1 MGAKAPCFSTRL
13 TTPAM
18 ASEPYFAAAPSR
30 STSMR
35 SMALAGMV
43 FISTPLEPAPIPAPK
58 MCTSAVR
65 W

>member
-1 MGAKAPCFSTRL
+1 VKYPPASAFTNGVNGPSRSTMF

-18 ASEPYFAAAPSR
+18 ASEPYCADAPSR

-43 FISTPLEPAPIPAPK
+43 LRSTPLEPAPVP
-58 MCTSAVR
+58 
-65 W
+65 